1 MSTIADRA
9 LLWLLRDGSL
19 GDAIAKVKKG
29 DDCIVVPIDASEALN
44 WDLELGM
51 AILIQPQQLSIAL
64 LERLKE
70 LRGVDSDREER
81 DFKLS
86 GSRLWIRV
94 SSAPVQVSPM
104 ERLRSKDCSM
114 DDNGKLVHV
123 FGVAYAVHTVGKI
136 SFSAG
141 CASVHDDYHKLKEE
155 IHLPRCCFAGFYE
168 DESAAIYI
176 RHQEVLLG
184 PSPSLS
190 TGNVINQPLARIHL
204 FDDLTQRIDV
214 GDTASVLGHVYTTSF
229 LPTSLP
235 KSSNLFGEIQIEAN
249 NILTLVPRDLSPW
262 SEKESTASLEL
273 LTEQFY
279 GDQECGYLRFSTKY
293 QRVAVI
299 LSLVSTLQETKSNR
313 KRIHLLFTAM
323 SSLSTI
329 TALLKAAAASSTR
342 SVYHSGDKKQ
352 LLATVGRSA
361 DHGSLHAGSLALSSG
376 GVCIV
381 DVCKDFLT
389 KEALKLLCDAMDKEV
404 LTMKNCPELVV
415 PCTSTVWG
423 VHATWNPR
431 RERGVFKQGS
441 KELLHRQLLNKF
453 DIVVPLFEEQSLGE
467 DSIRKF
473 ILDFSE
479 GAAIR
484 GSARHRIRLSS
495 SIESVTMTDEAQQL
509 ISGYY
514 LLLRRASESDEVS
527 LATLESLMK
536 TASACARL
544 CLRNQALEVPDATL
558 AIFLCEKTQQA
569 KYESS
574 PLEHLTKRFTALNAM
589 EGKSLDAFLEDFH
602 ADLKHF
608 IHCQPR
614 LEE

>member
-123 FGVAYAVHTVGKI
+123 FGVAYAVHTVGAALPSTMIITSSRKKSI
-136 SFSAG
+136 SH
-141 CASVHDDYHKLKEE
+141 VVV
-155 IHLPRCCFAGFYE
+155 LPDSMRM
-168 DESAAIYI
+168 S
-176 RHQEVLLG
+176 RLLYTFVT
-184 PSPSLS
+184 SLS

>member
-1 MSTIADRA
+1 MADRA

-51 AILIQPQQLSIAL
+51 AILNQPQQLSISL

-114 DDNGKLVHV
+114 DDNGNLVHV
-123 FGVAYAVHTVGKI
+123 FGVAYAVHTVGAALPSTMIITSSRKKSI
-136 SFSAG
+136 S
-141 CASVHDDYHKLKEE
+141 H
-155 IHLPRCCFAGFYE
+155 
-168 DESAAIYI
+168 
-176 RHQEVLLG
+176 EVLLG

-214 GDTASVLGHVYTTSF
+214 GDTVSVLGHVYTTSF

-329 TALLKAAAASSTR
+329 TALLKAAAACSTR

-495 SIESVTMTDEAQQL
+495 SIESVTMADEAQQL

-544 CLRNQALEVPDATL
+544 CLRNQALVPDATL